1 MLHTRESIIPNQV
14 VIRYSSLQT
23 LANPPLPGYLGQV
36 CDPSMTISHADKG
49 IRYSSLQT
57 LANPPLPGYLGQVC
71 DPSMTISHADKGIR
85 YSSLQTLANRPL
97 PGYLSQGLQW
107 SEQHP
112 ALYPTHWLSSLSVGL
127 YSRHSSLR
135 NTFKSSHKNCL
146 RWPKK
151 FCCNI
156 LSFVCIK
163 DLQIDKMSR

>member
-1 MLHTRESIIPNQV
+1 MGFKESQVLVTMLHTRESIIPNQV

-85 YSSLQTLANRPL
+85 YSSVQTLANPPL
-97 PGYLSQGLQW
+97 PGYLSQVCDDLN
-107 SEQHP
+107 SI
-112 ALYPTHWLSSLSVGL
+112 LLCTHTLIVFSICW
-127 YSRHSSLR
+127 
-135 NTFKSSHKNCL
+135 F
-146 RWPKK
+146 
-151 FCCNI
+151 I
-156 LSFVCIK
+156 
-163 DLQIDKMSR
+163 